1 MCIRD
6 SVWAFSFIFFVQII
20 AENVFYK
27 APLQMCI
34 RDRYDSAERLV
45 SVLTCP
51 QGHTLGDISDWAIK
65 KLLKL
70 GFTDMDIEM
79 LERLGVTD
87 ADARQI
93 IELSL
98 IHI

>member
-1 MCIRD
+1 M
-6 SVWAFSFIFFVQII
+6 
-20 AENVFYK
+20 
-27 APLQMCI
+27 
-34 RDRYDSAERLV
+34 

-51 QGHTLGDISDWAIK
+51 QGHTLGDISDWASK

-93 IELSL
+93 IEAAKVPNTGNGPTHFSPA
-98 IHI
+98 